1 MNDRECIFQDSDG
14 QGCPFC
20 RCEIKGTEQVI
31 VDPFNPHPQK
41 RTQHMH
47 VAHDEDDDI
56 DVSFLAVEYK
66 INIYL

>member
-1 MNDRECIFQDSDG
+1 M
-14 QGCPFC
+14 
-20 RCEIKGTEQVI
+20 V

-56 DVSFLAVEYK
+56 DVCVLAVKGIKHVFTIYK
-66 INIYL
+66 LTDAKTLK